1 MPATSKIISPK
12 KKKKIKKSFV
22 NIKSVRLGNTSLKSQ
37 LPHHIINLHD
47 MYEIKQKN
55 KKMNIGLKD
64 SYPVTRSFFNN
75 YLIFKYIF
83 L

>member
-64 SYPVTRSFFNN
+64 SYQVFF
-75 YLIFKYIF
+75 
-83 L
+83 